1 MPCAVYPRKRER
13 EKHREREIERERERE
28 REKGNTSPIEQIE
41 RKERIRMHEHV
52 TCKIEIASWVKI

>member
-1 MPCAVYPRKRER
+1 MRSLSEKERER
-13 EKHREREIERERERE
+13 KAQRERERE
-28 REKGNTSPIEQIE
+28 REKRNTSPIEQIE